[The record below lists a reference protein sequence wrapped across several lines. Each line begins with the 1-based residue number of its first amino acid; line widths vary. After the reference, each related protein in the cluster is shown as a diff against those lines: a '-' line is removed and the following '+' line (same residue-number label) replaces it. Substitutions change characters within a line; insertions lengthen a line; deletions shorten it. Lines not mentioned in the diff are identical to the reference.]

1 MAQDK
6 RKDSSAD
13 TCRIVGDDTVAGETA
28 TLYSVHPTNGG
39 VDSRLW
45 VSKSR
50 GLPLRQTFTLP
61 DGSSMDI
68 QTDYTNVQPPP
79 GVK

>member
-1 MAQDK
+1 MTAQEMLEMAQDE

-39 VDSRLW
+39 VDS
-45 VSKSR
+45 
-50 GLPLRQTFTLP
+50 FTLP
-61 DGSSMDI
+61 DGSSMDV